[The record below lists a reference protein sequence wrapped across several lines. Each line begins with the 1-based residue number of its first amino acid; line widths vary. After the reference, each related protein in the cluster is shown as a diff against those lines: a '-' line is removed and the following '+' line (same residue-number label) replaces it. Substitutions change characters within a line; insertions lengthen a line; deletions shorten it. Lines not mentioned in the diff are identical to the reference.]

1 MKLYVIDGNSL
12 LFRAYY
18 ATSFTGNIMR
28 RKDGFPTN
36 AIFGFANL
44 MTKIISSLNDDDLIF
59 VSFDHGKKTFRSELL
74 ESYKAQ
80 RKPIEEDL
88 KMQLP
93 CARELLDA
101 MGIYHYEVEGFEGD
115 DIAGTVAKNA
125 SKEGIETIVYTSDK
139 DYLQLIDDHISIHML
154 KKGLTDIEVMN
165 EVSLKEKMGLTP
177 EQIKDY
183 KGLMGDPSDNLKG
196 IPGVG
201 EKTALKLIE
210 QYSSLE
216 NIIAAMENEKSKL
229 AQKIIENK
237 DLGILCKKMATIV
250 TNMDLP
256 FSLKDL
262 HYEGY
267 DYNELSSFYTKY
279 ECFSL
284 TKKLKASDKRKL
296 PSPKE
301 TKVEVED
308 YEKIEIKHFKDIP
321 STPKV
326 IIIDQE
332 KGSYHTSQ
340 INGFYFSL
348 DGKTYHLGY
357 INAIKD
363 KDFIA
368 YLKDETK
375 EKITYDYKKLKVS
388 LGRKN
393 ILVEGLKFDLIL
405 ASYLLNSS
413 LSNDEVAIYAFYNKN
428 ILLNSNEISLFEND
442 SYYFNMAYYLENIYD
457 EVINKLKENDL
468 LSLYEDIELPLS
480 NILAN
485 MEIEG
490 FPVSKEVL
498 EKMNEEYKIKLE
510 EIQNK
515 IFTIVGHEFN
525 IASPKQLGEVL
536 FHELNL
542 PHNKKESTSIE
553 VLNELKPLHEV
564 VPLIIEYRKYAKI
577 ISTYTEGLMS
587 YIESDHKIHTTF
599 NQALTTTGR
608 LSSSEPNLQNIS
620 TKDEVGK
627 LVRKAFYYDDNS
639 LLLSLDYSQI
649 ELRILA
655 SLSSC
660 SSLITTFNN
669 DEDIHTRTAMD
680 VFNVSKEDVTPSL
693 RRKAKAINFGI
704 IYGISDWGLAEQ
716 IESTPREAKE
726 IIDTFYLKYPEI
738 KAFFSKVIEDT
749 KVLGYSKTLYG
760 RRRYIPEINSTNHNM
775 CEFGKR
781 AAMNASIQGTGAD
794 IIKIAMIKVNAFLK
808 ENNYKTKMV
817 LQIHDE
823 LIFKV
828 PLEEKDFIVDK
839 IKEIME
845 NCVSLKVKLTCEG
858 SIGQTWYDAK

>member
-44 MTKIISSLNDDDLIF
+44 MTKIISSLEDDDLIF

-101 MGIYHYEVEGFEGD
+101 MGIYHYEVEGYEGD
-115 DIAGTVAKNA
+115 DIAGTVAKRA
-125 SKEGIETIVYTSDK
+125 SKEGLETIVYTSDK
-139 DYLQLIDDHISIHML
+139 DYLQLIDEHISIHML
-154 KKGLTDIEVMN
+154 KKGLTDVEIMN
-165 EVSLKEKMGLTP
+165 EVTLKEKMGLTP

-201 EKTALKLIE
+201 EKTALKLIN

-216 NIIAAMENEKSKL
+216 NIISAMENEKSKL

-262 HYEGY
+262 RYLGY

-284 TKKLKASDKRKL
+284 TKKLKLTDKRKI
-296 PSPKE
+296 SSQE
-301 TKVEVED
+301 ENKVEVDD

-348 DGKTYHLGY
+348 EGKTYHLNY
-357 INAIKD
+357 INALKD
-363 KDFIA
+363 NDFIA
-368 YLKDETK
+368 YLGDKNK

-393 ILVEGLKFDLIL
+393 ILVEGIIFDLLL

-428 ILLNSNEISLFEND
+428 ILLNSNEISLLEND
-442 SYYFNMAYYLENIYD
+442 SYYFNMAYYLENLYE
-457 EVINKLKENDL
+457 EVLNKLKENDL

-490 FPVSKEVL
+490 FPVSKEIL
-498 EKMNEEYKIKLE
+498 EKMSEEYKIKLE

-515 IFTIVGHEFN
+515 IYLLVGHSFN

-542 PHNKKESTSIE
+542 PHNKKESTSID

-564 VPLIIEYRKYAKI
+564 IPLIIEYRKYAKI

-587 YIESDHKIHTTF
+587 YIENDHKIHTTF

-627 LVRKAFYYDDNS
+627 LVRKAFYYEDNS

-655 SLSSC
+655 SLSNC
-660 SSLITTFNN
+660 SALITTFNN

-680 VFNVSKEDVTPSL
+680 VFNVSKEEVTPSL

-716 IESTPREAKE
+716 IESSPKEAKE
-726 IIDTFYLKYPEI
+726 IINTFYLKYPEI
-738 KAFFSKVIEDT
+738 KEFFSKVIEET

-760 RRRYIPEINSTNHNM
+760 RRRYIPEINSDNHNM
-775 CEFGKR
+775 REFGKR

-794 IIKIAMIKVNAFLK
+794 IIKIAMIKVNSFLEK
-808 ENNYKTKMV
+808 NNYKTKMV

-828 PLEEKDFIVDK
+828 PLEEKDFIVNE

-858 SIGQTWYDAK
+858 NLGQTWYDAK

>member
-12 LFRAYY
+12 LFRAYF

-44 MTKIISSLNDDDLIF
+44 MTKIVSSLKDDDLIF

-88 KMQLP
+88 KVQLP

-101 MGIYHYEVEGFEGD
+101 MGIYHYEVEGYEGD
-115 DIAGTVAKNA
+115 DIAGTVAKIG
-125 SKEGIETIVYTSDK
+125 SLKGIETIVYTSDK
-139 DYLQLIDDHISIHML
+139 DYLQLIDEHISIHML
-154 KKGLTDIEVMN
+154 KKGLTDIEIMN
-165 EVSLKEKMGLTP
+165 PTTLYEKMGLTP
-177 EQIKDY
+177 DQIKDY

-201 EKTALKLIE
+201 EKTALKLIQ

-216 NIIAAMENEKSKL
+216 NIIEAMANEKSKL
-229 AQKIIENK
+229 SQKIIENK

-256 FSLKDL
+256 FTLDDL
-262 HYEGY
+262 HYSGY

-284 TKKLKASDKRKL
+284 SKKLKPSDKQKTNTEAKD
-296 PSPKE
+296 SKI
-301 TKVEVED
+301 EVVD
-308 YEKIEIKHFKDIP
+308 FEKIEVKHFKDIP
-321 STPKV
+321 TPKV

-332 KGSYHTSQ
+332 NGNYHHAP
-340 INGFYFSL
+340 INGFCFSV
-348 DGKTYHLGY
+348 DQKTYYLDY
-357 INAIKD
+357 SSAIND

-368 YLKDETK
+368 YLGDKNK

-393 ILVEGLKFDLIL
+393 IKVEGLKFDLVL

-413 LSNDEVAIYAFYNKN
+413 LNNDPMAIYGFYNIN
-428 ILLNSNEISLFEND
+428 ILLNTHEISLFENN
-442 SYYFNMAYYLENIYD
+442 STYYNMAYYLEVIYQD
-457 EVINKLKENDL
+457 VLNKLKENDL
-468 LSLYEDIELPLS
+468 LSLYNDIELPLC
-480 NILAN
+480 NILSE

-490 FPVSKEVL
+490 FPVSRKVL
-498 EKMNEEYKIKLE
+498 EDINNNYKVKLE
-510 EIQNK
+510 SLQNQ
-515 IFTIVGHEFN
+515 IYLVVGHEFN
-525 IASPKQLGEVL
+525 IASPKQLSEVL

-542 PHNKKESTSIE
+542 PHGKKESTSIE
-553 VLNELKPLHEV
+553 VLNELKNTHEV
-564 VPLIIEYRKYAKI
+564 IPLIIEYRKYAKI

-587 YIESDHKIHTTF
+587 YINVDNKIHTQF

-620 TKDEVGK
+620 TKSEEGK
-627 LVRKAFYYDDNS
+627 LVKKAFYYEDDS
-639 LLLSLDYSQI
+639 YLLSLDYSQI

-660 SSLITTFNN
+660 PLLIDTFNN
-669 DEDIHTRTAMD
+669 NEDIHSRTAMD
-680 VFNVSKEDVTPSL
+680 VFNVTKDELTPLL
-693 RRKAKAINFGI
+693 RRKAKAVNFGI

-716 IESTPREAKE
+716 IESSVKEAKQ
-726 IIDTFYLKYPEI
+726 IIDTFYEKYPEI
-738 KAFFSKVIEDT
+738 KSYFNKVIQDT
-749 KVLGYSKTLYG
+749 TNNGYSTTLYG
-760 RRRYIPEINSTNHNM
+760 RRRYIPEITSDNYNTR
-775 CEFGKR
+775 EFGKR

-794 IIKIAMIKVNAFLK
+794 IIKIAMIKVDEFLK
-808 ENNYKTKMV
+808 QNNYKTKMV

-828 PLEEKDFIVDK
+828 PSEEKDIIVSK

-858 SIGQTWYDAK
+858 SIGKTWYETK